1 MALKRRLPHIFVRF
15 FVGSSFGE
23 GQVYRATLPALVYPS
38 LPDKSDNPAVKR
50 TSGSGSWRAAR
61 PLRNRVAGR
70 CRRDG
75 HLSCAVKQNF

>member
-38 LPDKSDNPAVKR
+38 LPDKSDNPAVK
-50 TSGSGSWRAAR
+50 T
-61 PLRNRVAGR
+61 N
-70 CRRDG
+70 
-75 HLSCAVKQNF
+75 